1 MSNNKQ
7 SSIDFL
13 LKELEEIG
21 VLNIKNCHWSDEV
34 DVKKAIEQAK
44 AMHKEQRINDFRAGI
59 DCESDHHGYMWT
71 DKNYPEQW
79 YTDLQEGNNE

>member
-7 SSIDFL
+7 SIVEWFL
-13 LKELEEIG
+13 DELIKEG
-21 VLNIKNCHWSDEV
+21 YIKKLPV
-34 DVKKAIEQAK
+34 TQLQQAK
-44 AMHKEQRINDFRAGI
+44 AMQKEQRINDFRAGI